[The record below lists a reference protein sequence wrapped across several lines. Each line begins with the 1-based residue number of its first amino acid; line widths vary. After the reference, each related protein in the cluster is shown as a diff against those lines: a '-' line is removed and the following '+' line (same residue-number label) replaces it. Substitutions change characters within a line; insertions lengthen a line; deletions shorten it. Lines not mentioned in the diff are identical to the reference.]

1 MTISSR
7 FEISKKTHQP
17 YYHMHSAHTH
27 SYYEMFYLI
36 SGSCDLFIKNNVYHL
51 TPGNITFIPADTLH
65 RTSYSNAAFHECVSI
80 EFTPNYINELTA
92 QFGSVWLQN
101 HLFSKIFYLPEEYR
115 SDINYMLNHIL
126 AEDQSCDA
134 FSNCM
139 LKMYFQALIVRILR
153 YINDSSILIV
163 NNNTRAT
170 DETLQLAIDYINEH
184 FKNNITL
191 DDLAGLL
198 HLNPS
203 YFSKKFKAANGLG
216 FKEYLNNVRI
226 NHSEKLLIETDM
238 SITEI
243 AFECGYFNSNYY
255 GDAFKKINGV
265 SPSVFRRLK
274 GNIADR

>member
-1 MTISSR
+1 MAVTSR
-7 FEISKKTHQP
+7 FEISKQIHQSS
-17 YYHMHSAHTH
+17 YHMHSAHAH

-51 TPGNITFIPADTLH
+51 SPGNITFIPEDILH
-65 RTSYSNAAFHECVSI
+65 RTSYTGAAFHERISI
-80 EFTPNYINELTA
+80 EFTKNYINELVS
-92 QFGSVWLQN
+92 QFGSGWLQS

-115 SDINYMLNHIL
+115 SDINRLLSQIMSEHHSS
-126 AEDQSCDA
+126 DV

-139 LKMYFQALIVRILR
+139 LKMYFQALIVQILR
-153 YINDSSILIV
+153 YINASSILIV
-163 NNNTRAT
+163 NSNTRAT
-170 DETLQLAIDYINEH
+170 DEALQLAIDYINDN

-191 DDLAGLL
+191 DDLAQLL

-203 YFSKKFKAANGLG
+203 YFSKKFKAVNGLG

-226 NHSEKLLIETDM
+226 NHSEKLLLETSM

-243 AFECGYFNSNYY
+243 AFECGYDNSNYY

-265 SPSVFRRLK
+265 SPSTFRRLK
-274 GNIADR
+274 GNIQD